1 MWGERQ
7 ESEIAH
13 MQLVGW
19 SVGLRISAQSD
30 DPWQSC
36 G

>member
-7 ESEIAH
+7 ELEVPH

-19 SVGLRISAQSD
+19 SVGLRVSAQSG
-30 DPWQSC
+30 DPWQSY